1 MYLRLYSSVSTSL
14 WLHLC
19 VLCGRQFGFQGSP
32 SKFCLLFFA
41 KLPHDGAATIIRL
54 VCAGQCQCDRQSI
67 FKIHTQANTKKIARS
82 PDIIKRFPSGKLISQ
97 FQTTIVSVR
106 YATATVEDTDTD
118 AMHWTARSNEV
129 FFDSNTSSS
138 SAALF
143 LWLMMMMRK
152 MMQRI

>member
-1 MYLRLYSSVSTSL
+1 MVFKEALQSFVCFICKVATRRGSDNYPLSVRGP
-14 WLHLC
+14 
-19 VLCGRQFGFQGSP
+19 VPVP
-32 SKFCLLFFA
+32 S
-41 KLPHDGAATIIRL
+41 DG
-54 VCAGQCQCDRQSI
+54 QSI

-97 FQTTIVSVR
+97 FQTTVVSVR
-106 YATATVEDTDTD
+106 YATATVEDTDTDTD

-129 FFDSNTSSS
+129 FFDSYTSSS

-143 LWLMMMMRK
+143 LWLIMMMMRK

>member
-1 MYLRLYSSVSTSL
+1 M
-14 WLHLC
+14 C
-19 VLCGRQFGFQGSP
+19 VVWAAIWFSRKPF
-32 SKFCLLFFA
+32 KVLFALFA

-54 VCAGQCQCDRQSI
+54 VCAGQCQCDGQSI

-82 PDIIKRFPSGKLISQ
+82 PDIIKRFPRGKLISQ
-97 FQTTIVSVR
+97 FQTTVVSVR
-106 YATATVEDTDTD
+106 YATATVEDIDTDTD

>member
-1 MYLRLYSSVSTSL
+1 MYLRLSGCICVCCVGGNLVFKEALQSFVCFICKVATRRGSDNYPLSVRGP
-14 WLHLC
+14 
-19 VLCGRQFGFQGSP
+19 VPVP
-32 SKFCLLFFA
+32 S
-41 KLPHDGAATIIRL
+41 DG
-54 VCAGQCQCDRQSI
+54 QSI

-97 FQTTIVSVR
+97 FQTTVVSVR

-143 LWLMMMMRK
+143 LWLRMMMMRK